1 MVLHALHLCS
11 GYGGFE
17 LALRGIARTVAHVER
32 DAYAAATLVAR
43 MEEAR
48 LGPRRQGCQQG
59 AAVAPLIPN
68 MRPRWRRPGLVVAE
82 LMRRGWRL
90 RLPIVWDKGRT
101 APESMRYTGRP
112 RWSHEMIYLLT
123 PWERRR
129 RATAPRP
136 KFYPSALTESGSVWH
151 FPARNSYRKLTDG
164 TTPDQHLAPF
174 PDELAR
180 RCILPTTLP
189 GDVVFDPFAG
199 TGTVPRVA
207 HQLGRHGIGLEL
219 YHGRDE
225 HRHGIDTSPH
235 AGRKLTTEAD
245 R

>member
-1 MVLHALHLCS
+1 MRH
-11 GYGGFE
+11 
-17 LALRGIARTVAHVER
+17 RQ
-32 DAYAAATLVAR
+32 
-43 MEEAR
+43 
-48 LGPRRQGCQQG
+48 GPRRQGCQQG